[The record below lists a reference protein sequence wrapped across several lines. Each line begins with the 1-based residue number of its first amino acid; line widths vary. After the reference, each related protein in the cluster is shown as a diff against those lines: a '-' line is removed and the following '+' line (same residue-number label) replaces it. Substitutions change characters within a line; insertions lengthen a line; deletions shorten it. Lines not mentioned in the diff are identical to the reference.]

1 MTDEKEIEEAAKAA
15 HERELQYAAILKE
28 HNLPTLF
35 SYRRACEAGA
45 EWATKCERERV
56 LKELRGWSYMDSY
69 IDEIE
74 RIINNAN

>member
-1 MTDEKEIEEAAKAA
+1 MTDEKEIEEAAKVYIEAKMHLHHGHPVVKNDYFCTFRDAA
-15 HERELQYAAILKE
+15 HWAIK
-28 HNLPTLF
+28 
-35 SYRRACEAGA
+35 R
-45 EWATKCERERV
+45 ERERI